1 MKNLILAAVAVFT
14 FGAATA
20 QDMKFGVKAGL
31 NLANTTADGAAMKV
45 GGNFGVFGDF
55 KVSDKFSVQPEIL
68 YSMQGAKASTT
79 LSGGGF
85 TLTDDRTQSLGYI
98 NIPVMGKFY
107 ATKDLSLQFGPQIG
121 FLMTVKEEV
130 VQTSNNQTFY
140 PNSTT
145 SSTDKT
151 GYNSVDF
158 GLNFGV
164 GYNITEKFMV
174 DLRYNL
180 GLNGIEKNLAPNQTA
195 TKNRVL
201 SVNFGYSF

>member
-31 NLANTTADGAAMKV
+31 NLANTTADGASMKV

-79 LSGGGF
+79 ASAGSF
-85 TLTDDRTQSLGYI
+85 TITDERTQSLGYI
-98 NIPVMGKFY
+98 NIPVMGKFSV
-107 ATKDLSLQFGPQIG
+107 TNDLSLQVGPQIG

-130 VQTSNNQTFY
+130 VQTSNNQSIFANQTF
-140 PNSTT
+140 

-180 GLNGIEKNLAPNQTA
+180 GLSEIEKNVPSGVTA
-195 TKNRVL
+195 SKNRVV

>member
-14 FGAATA
+14 IGAATA

-31 NLANTTADGAAMKV
+31 NLANTTANGASMKV

-68 YSMQGAKASTT
+68 YSMQGAKASATN
-79 LSGGGF
+79 SFGGI
-85 TLTDDRTQSLGYI
+85 TVTDEVTQSLGYI
-98 NIPVMGKFY
+98 NIPVMGKFLV
-107 ATKDLSLQFGPQIG
+107 TNDLSLQVGPQIG
-121 FLMTVKEEV
+121 FLMTVKEEY
-130 VQTSNNQTFY
+130 VQTSNNQSVV
-140 PNSTT
+140 PNSTF

-151 GYNSVDF
+151 NFNSVDF

-180 GLNGIEKNLAPNQTA
+180 GLSEIEKNLPSGVSAS
-195 TKNRVL
+195 KNRVV

>member
-68 YSMQGAKASTT
+68 YSMQGTKASTT
-79 LSGGGF
+79 QSAGGF
-85 TLTDDRTQSLGYI
+85 TLTGEGTQSLSYI
-98 NIPVMGKFY
+98 NIPVMGKFFV
-107 ATKDLSLQFGPQIG
+107 TDDLSLQVGPQIG
-121 FLMTVKEEV
+121 FLMSVKEEV
-130 VQTSNNQTFY
+130 VITSNNQSIF
-140 PNSTT
+140 PNQTS

-151 GYNSVDF
+151 NYNSVDF

-180 GLNGIEKNLAPNQTA
+180 GLSEIEKNLPTGATA
-195 TKNRVL
+195 SKNRVV